1 MLVSLCLGAAG
12 RGSLHRV
19 APRAP
24 VEDELGAALPR
35 GTAAIPSSSSTSV
48 LRRLRRLLSF
58 SSWRGQPPSWDR
70 RQTLQLMEMVPLPM
84 CMCRLDGE
92 ILCVN
97 DIFHENINGN
107 LRCVKNVLEII
118 SPQDY
123 DRFYTIMH
131 FPGDAKQV
139 NGDFSTKMIS
149 DGNIIE
155 SYYNWTVTMSEA
167 RNFIMVTG
175 KPIFQDMSQD
185 VLNRKYES
193 YSQNLVKTSFA
204 KLDRFSRASNRT
216 QSTEGSMH
224 KLIDTVD
231 WKMKKISELKD
242 AQLKYDSL
250 NQTLETKRTFVRH
263 VSHEIRTPLN
273 IVTSGL
279 ELLASLSK
287 NMSADMIDIIA
298 DMRGACAVAIDILND
313 LLTYE
318 KLDSDLLVLEKT
330 SCDISELMTKVYN
343 MFHIQA
349 KQAEVNIEL
358 DNKVTPS
365 TAAVVE
371 ADSAKLAQVFRN
383 LISNALKFTKRGG
396 TVKVGVS
403 LDEAKDIVRI
413 EVHDTG
419 VGMSKEQ
426 RRKLFKEVVQF
437 NAMELQNGQG
447 SGLGLYLSRKIID
460 MHRGVIGVDMD
471 WEGPGS
477 IFFVELP
484 LSAHG
489 MSSEKIRRISVMF
502 IEPEETNASVDLSY
516 AESPLRLL
524 IVDDS
529 PLVRKYHRR
538 TLSAFNV
545 MIDEACDGFEA
556 IDAVRESIEAN
567 QCYDAILMDASMP
580 TLDGMQAS
588 KRVRELGFRGKIFG
602 VTGNAFQSDID
613 DFINHGADEVVIK
626 PVSLEM
632 YSYIIRSCL
641 RHDI

>member
-1 MLVSLCLGAAG
+1 
-12 RGSLHRV
+12 
-19 APRAP
+19 
-24 VEDELGAALPR
+24 
-35 GTAAIPSSSSTSV
+35 
-48 LRRLRRLLSF
+48 
-58 SSWRGQPPSWDR
+58 
-70 RQTLQLMEMVPLPM
+70 MEMVPLPM

-92 ILCVN
+92 ILCFN
-97 DIFHENINGN
+97 EIYHDNIMGTRR
-107 LRCVKNVLEII
+107 LFKNVLEMI

-131 FPGDAKQV
+131 FPASVKQM
-139 NGDFSTKMIS
+139 NADFLTKMTHEGS
-149 DGNIIE
+149 SVENN
-155 SYYNWTVTMSEA
+155 YNWTVTISA
-167 RNFIMVTG
+167 NRDFLMVTG
-175 KPIFQDMSQD
+175 KPVFQDVSQD

-204 KLDRFSRASNRT
+204 RLDRFSRATNRT
-216 QSTEGSMH
+216 QSTTEGSMRM
-224 KLIDTVD
+224 LIDTVD

-279 ELLASLSK
+279 DLLISLS
-287 NMSADMIDIIA
+287 NDLSADMVDIIA

-330 SCDISELMTKVYN
+330 PCDISELMVKVYN

-349 KQAEVNIEL
+349 KQAEVNLEL
-358 DNKVTPS
+358 ENGASSEVI
-365 TAAVVE
+365 VVE
-371 ADSAKLAQVFRN
+371 ADSAKLSQVFRN
-383 LISNALKFTKRGG
+383 LISNALKFTKKGG
-396 TVKVGVS
+396 TVKVKVFLIEG
-403 LDEAKDIVRI
+403 KDTVRI
-413 EVHDTG
+413 EVQDTG

-460 MHRGVIGVDMD
+460 MHRGSIGVDQE

-484 LSAHG
+484 LSSHRI
-489 MSSEKIRRISVMF
+489 SSEKIRRISVMF
-502 IEPEETNASVDLSY
+502 IERDETNASVDMSST
-516 AESPLRLL
+516 EIPLRLL

-556 IDAVRESIEAN
+556 IDAVRESIDAN
-567 QCYDAILMDASMP
+567 QAYDAILMDASMP
-580 TLDGMQAS
+580 TLDGMKAS
-588 KRVRELGFRGKIFG
+588 KRIRELGFYGKIFG

-613 DFINHGADEVVIK
+613 DFLNHGADEVVVK
-626 PVSLEM
+626 PVSLDM
-632 YSYIIRSCL
+632 YTHIIRSCL
-641 RHDI
+641 RH

>member
-1 MLVSLCLGAAG
+1 M
-12 RGSLHRV
+12 
-19 APRAP
+19 
-24 VEDELGAALPR
+24 
-35 GTAAIPSSSSTSV
+35 
-48 LRRLRRLLSF
+48 
-58 SSWRGQPPSWDR
+58 WDR
-70 RQTLQLMEMVPLPM
+70 GQTLQLMEMVPLPM
-84 CMCRLDGE
+84 CMCLLDGE
-92 ILCVN
+92 ILYSN
-97 DIFHENINGN
+97 DIFQENINGN
-107 LRCVKNVLEII
+107 IRRVKNILEMIT
-118 SPQDY
+118 PQDY

-131 FPGDAKQV
+131 FPEDIKQV
-139 NGDFSTKMIS
+139 NGDFLTKMIK
-149 DGNIIE
+149 DGHIIE
-155 SYYNWTVTMSEA
+155 SSYNWTVTISDT
-167 RNFIMVTG
+167 RDFIMVTG
-175 KPIFQDMSQD
+175 KPVFQDVSQD

-224 KLIDTVD
+224 RLIDTVD
-231 WKMKKISELKD
+231 WKMKKITELKD

-279 ELLASLSK
+279 DLLLALSK
-287 NMSADMIDIIA
+287 NMSADIIDIIG

-318 KLDSDLLVLEKT
+318 KLDSDLLVLEK
-330 SCDISELMTKVYN
+330 SPCDISELTSKVYN

-349 KQAEVNIEL
+349 KQAEVIIEL
-358 DNKVTPS
+358 DNRVAPF
-365 TAAVVE
+365 AAVVD
-371 ADSAKLAQVFRN
+371 ADSAKLSQVFRN

-396 TVKVGVS
+396 TVTVRVA
-403 LDEAKDIVRI
+403 LDEAKESVRI
-413 EVHDTG
+413 EVQDTG
-419 VGMSKEQ
+419 VGMSVEQ

-460 MHRGVIGVDMD
+460 MHRGIIGVDMD

-489 MSSEKIRRISVMF
+489 MSSEKIRRISVMY
-502 IEPEETNASVDLSY
+502 IEREETNASIDMSC
-516 AESPLRLL
+516 AEAPLRLL

-556 IDAVRESIEAN
+556 IDAVRESIVAN

-580 TLDGMQAS
+580 TLDGMQAA

-613 DFINHGADEVVIK
+613 DFIKHGADEVIVK
-626 PVSLEM
+626 PVSLDM
-632 YSYIIRSCL
+632 YSHIIRSCL
-641 RHDI
+641 RHDP

>member
-1 MLVSLCLGAAG
+1 MLVSLCLGTAR
-12 RGSLHRV
+12 RGSLRRV
-19 APRAP
+19 APLAP
-24 VEDELGAALPR
+24 KEDELGADLPP
-35 GTAAIPSSSSTSV
+35 GTVAIPSSSSTSV
-48 LRRLRRLLSF
+48 LRRLRRLFSF
-58 SSWRGQPPSWDR
+58 GSWKRKPPSWDR
-70 RQTLQLMEMVPLPM
+70 KQMLQLMEMVPLPM
-84 CMCRLDGE
+84 CMCQLDGE
-92 ILCVN
+92 ILCCN
-97 DIFHENINGN
+97 DIFQENINGN
-107 LRCVKNVLEII
+107 LRPVKNVLEMV

-131 FPGDAKQV
+131 FPENIKKV
-139 NGDFSTKMIS
+139 NGDFSTKMIN
-149 DGNIIE
+149 DGNVIE
-155 SYYNWTVTMSEA
+155 SYYNWTVTISEA
-167 RNFIMVTG
+167 RNFLMVTG
-175 KPIFQDMSQD
+175 KPVFQDMSQD

-279 ELLASLSK
+279 ELLVSLSQ

-298 DMRGACAVAIDILND
+298 DMRGACAIAIDILND

-318 KLDSDLLVLEKT
+318 KLDSDLLVLEK
-330 SCDISELMTKVYN
+330 SPCDISELMTKVYN

-358 DNKVTPS
+358 ENKVTPYV
-365 TAAVVE
+365 AIVE
-371 ADSAKLAQVFRN
+371 ADSAKLSQVFRN

-396 TVKVGVS
+396 TVKVRVA
-403 LDEAKDIVRI
+403 LDEARESVRV
-413 EVHDTG
+413 EVQDTG

-447 SGLGLYLSRKIID
+447 SGLGLYLSRKIVD

-471 WEGPGS
+471 WDGPGS
-477 IFFVELP
+477 IFYVELP

-502 IEPEETNASVDLSY
+502 IEREETNASVDLSY
-516 AESPLRLL
+516 AETPLRLL

-545 MIDEACDGFEA
+545 LIDEACDGFEA
-556 IDAVRESIEAN
+556 IDAVRESIDAN

-588 KRVRELGFRGKIFG
+588 KRVRQLGFRGKIFG

-613 DFINHGADEVVIK
+613 EFFSHGADEVVVK

-632 YSYIIRSCL
+632 YSHIIRSCL
-641 RHDI
+641 RHEI

>member
-1 MLVSLCLGAAG
+1 M
-12 RGSLHRV
+12 
-19 APRAP
+19 
-24 VEDELGAALPR
+24 
-35 GTAAIPSSSSTSV
+35 
-48 LRRLRRLLSF
+48 
-58 SSWRGQPPSWDR
+58 
-70 RQTLQLMEMVPLPM
+70 LQLMEMVPLPM
-84 CMCRLDGE
+84 CMCQLDGE
-92 ILCVN
+92 ILCCN
-97 DIFHENINGN
+97 DIFQENINGN
-107 LRCVKNVLEII
+107 LRPVKNVLEMV

-131 FPGDAKQV
+131 FPENIKKV
-139 NGDFSTKMIS
+139 NGDFSTKMIN
-149 DGNIIE
+149 DGNVIE
-155 SYYNWTVTMSEA
+155 SYYNWTVTISEA
-167 RNFIMVTG
+167 RNFLMVTG
-175 KPIFQDMSQD
+175 KPVFQDMSQD

-279 ELLASLSK
+279 ELLVSLSQ

-298 DMRGACAVAIDILND
+298 DMRGACAIAIDILND

-318 KLDSDLLVLEKT
+318 KLDSDLLVLEK
-330 SCDISELMTKVYN
+330 SPCDISELMTKVYN

-358 DNKVTPS
+358 ENKVTPYV
-365 TAAVVE
+365 AIVE
-371 ADSAKLAQVFRN
+371 ADSAKLSQVFRN

-396 TVKVGVS
+396 TVKVRVA
-403 LDEAKDIVRI
+403 LDEARESVRV
-413 EVHDTG
+413 EVQDTG

-447 SGLGLYLSRKIID
+447 SGLGLYLSRKIVD

-471 WEGPGS
+471 WDGPGS
-477 IFFVELP
+477 IFYVELP

-502 IEPEETNASVDLSY
+502 IEREETNASVDLSY
-516 AESPLRLL
+516 AETPLRLL

-545 MIDEACDGFEA
+545 LIDEACDGFEA
-556 IDAVRESIEAN
+556 IDAVRESIDAN

-588 KRVRELGFRGKIFG
+588 KRVRQLGFRGKIFG

-613 DFINHGADEVVIK
+613 EFISHGADEVVVK

-632 YSYIIRSCL
+632 YSHIIRSCL
-641 RHDI
+641 RHEI